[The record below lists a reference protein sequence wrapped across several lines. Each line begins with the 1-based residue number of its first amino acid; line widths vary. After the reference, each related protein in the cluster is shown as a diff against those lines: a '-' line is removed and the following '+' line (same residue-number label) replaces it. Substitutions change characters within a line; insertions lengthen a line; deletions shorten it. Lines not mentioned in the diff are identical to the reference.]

1 MKTRWLGT
9 ILAISSL
16 IVMLNN
22 FRTAAIGTEPYS
34 DTLGNVV
41 YLLWGIGGV
50 CGVIGLIR
58 QNALGTNAIAR
69 AVGLLPLL
77 GFVAFILSSGLEVS
91 GFLRLDDPLI
101 MTLSG
106 VAWAVML
113 AGMLVVGI
121 LTIAA
126 RTWNGWRRFI
136 PLVAV
141 VMFPVA
147 LGIAQTVGSLYV
159 GAFFGYAPWVLLG
172 YVIATAETAPALRQ
186 SVMA

>member
-1 MKTRWLGT
+1 MNTRWLG
-9 ILAISSL
+9 IMLVISSL

-22 FRTAAIGTEPYS
+22 FRTAAIGIEPYT
-34 DTLGNVV
+34 DTLGNVA

-69 AVGLLPLL
+69 AAGLLPLL
-77 GFVAFILSSGLEVS
+77 GFVAFILSSGLEVG
-91 GFLRLDDPLI
+91 GFIRLDDSLY

-106 VAWAVML
+106 VAWISML
-113 AGMLVVGI
+113 AGMLIVGI
-121 LTIAA
+121 LSIAA
-126 RTWNGWRRFI
+126 RTWRGWRRFI
-136 PLVAV
+136 PLLAV

-159 GAFFGYAPWVLLG
+159 GAFFGYAPWMLLG
-172 YVIATAETAPALRQ
+172 YVIATAETAPALHQ
-186 SVMA
+186 PVMA

>member
-1 MKTRWLGT
+1 MNTRWLG
-9 ILAISSL
+9 IMLAISSL

-22 FRTAAIGTEPYS
+22 FRTAAIGIEPYT
-34 DTLGNVV
+34 DTLGNVA

-69 AVGLLPLL
+69 SVGLLPLL
-77 GFVAFILSSGLEVS
+77 GFVAFILSSGLEVV
-91 GFLRLDDPLI
+91 GFIRLDDSLY

-106 VAWAVML
+106 VAWIAML
-113 AGMLVVGI
+113 AGMLVTGI

-126 RTWNGWRRFI
+126 RTWSGWRRFV

-159 GAFFGYAPWVLLG
+159 GAFFGYAPWMLLG
-172 YVIATAETAPALRQ
+172 YVIATAETVPALRQ
-186 SVMA
+186 SVTA

>member
-1 MKTRWLGT
+1 MNTRWLG
-9 ILAISSL
+9 ILLVISSL

-22 FRTAAIGTEPYS
+22 FRTAAIGVKPYT
-34 DTLGNVV
+34 DTLGNVA

-77 GFVAFILSSGLEVS
+77 GFVAFIVSSGLEVV
-91 GFLRLDDPLI
+91 GFFRLDDPLY

-106 VAWAVML
+106 LAWMAVL

-126 RTWNGWRRFI
+126 RTWRGWQRFV

-147 LGIAQTVGSLYV
+147 LGIAQTVGSLYI
-159 GAFFGYAPWVLLG
+159 GAFFGYAPWMLLG
-172 YVIATAETAPALRQ
+172 YVIATAETVPALRQ
-186 SVMA
+186 SVTA